1 MQSDAQAIA
10 LPPLTHVGIV
20 VKDVVKTSELLS
32 SLLGVGSWK
41 IDETAPKKEE
51 LIVGEPFRLKLA
63 FGNLRETELELL
75 QPLEGDSVWSQFIE
89 TNGEGVHHLCF
100 TVPNWDEMVSKF
112 RAEGGKMIVGGIY
125 KGKRWCYFDTKPGG
139 TVVELFEG

>member
-10 LPPLTHVGIV
+10 LPSLTHIGIV
-20 VKDVVKTSELLS
+20 VKDVVKTSKLLS
-32 SLLGVGSWK
+32 SLLGIGPWK